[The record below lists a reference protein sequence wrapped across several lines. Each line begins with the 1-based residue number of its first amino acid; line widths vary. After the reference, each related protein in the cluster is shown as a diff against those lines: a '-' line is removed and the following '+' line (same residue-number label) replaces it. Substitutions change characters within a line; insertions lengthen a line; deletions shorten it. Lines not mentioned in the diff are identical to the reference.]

1 MKNFE
6 DFEKLLNAL
15 KADFNAEIAILKKDL
30 QKAHAKINDLF
41 QAFTSSD
48 SDNITPPS
56 SEISKSETSDTKL
69 NDQPTDKQ
77 A

>member
-15 KADFNAEIAILKKDL
+15 KADFNAEITILKKDL
-30 QKAHAKINDLF
+30 QKAYAKINDLF
-41 QAFTSSD
+41 QAFTSPD

-56 SEISKSETSDTKL
+56 SEVSKPEISDTKL
-69 NDQPTDKQ
+69 NDQSMDKQ